1 MNVLHLDTGTE
12 WRGGQQ
18 QVLYLT
24 QGLQELGVISVV
36 ATPSGSPLARALRK
50 RNLPVIEIPHSA
62 PYAPKSVRRVQKILA
77 ERSWNVLHMHTAHA
91 HTLGFLS
98 LRFPPARSFHKPAF
112 VVSRRVD
119 FVPHGDPLTRLKYT
133 SGGQFFVCVSQ
144 AIRRVLEEY
153 GVPPRTLYVVRS
165 GVTLPELPG
174 RERRNELRKELSVEP
189 DRFLLGAIGQLVPH
203 KGHRFL
209 LEAFATVHSSLP
221 NAHLVLIG
229 SGELELRLK
238 AQTADLDL
246 NGSVTFAGYRSNAAS
261 YLPAFDLFVHSSVEE
276 GLGTT
281 ILDAGAA
288 GLAIVATRA
297 GGIPESVLD
306 GETAVLVEPADPE
319 SMARAI
325 LDLSQ
330 DPARRS
336 AMGAAGHRF
345 VASTRSDRHMVEET
359 LATYQEILAAR

>member
-1 MNVLHLDTGTE
+1 VNVLHLDTGTE

-36 ATPSGSPLARALRK
+36 ATPAGSPLAKQLRK
-50 RNLPVIEIPHSA
+50 RGLPVIEIPYSA

-77 ERSWNVLHMHTAHA
+77 ERTWNVLHMHTAHG

-98 LRFPPARSFHKPAF
+98 LRLPPPRAFHRPAF

-119 FVPHGDPLTRLKYT
+119 FVPHGDPLSRLKYT
-133 SGGQFFVCVSQ
+133 SGGQFFLCVSQ
-144 AIRRVLEEY
+144 AIRTVLEEY
-153 GVPPRTLYVVRS
+153 GVSPRSLYVVRS
-165 GVTLPELPG
+165 GVTLPRRADADG
-174 RERRNELRKELSVEP
+174 RRELRRKLEVQP

-203 KGHRFL
+203 KGHRYL
-209 LEAFATVHSSLP
+209 LQAFATVHSSLV
-221 NAHLVLIG
+221 NAHLVVIG
-229 SGELELRLK
+229 GGELELQLRTQASELG
-238 AQTADLDL
+238 L
-246 NGSVTFAGYRSNAAS
+246 NGSVTFTGYRPNAAS

-288 GLAIVATRA
+288 GIPIVATRA
-297 GGIPESVLD
+297 GGIPEAVLE
-306 GETAVLVEPADPE
+306 GESALLVEPAEPE

-325 LDLSQ
+325 LELGR
-330 DPARRS
+330 DPARRTE
-336 AMGAAGHRF
+336 MGEAGVRF
-345 VASTRSDRHMVEET
+345 VAREHSDRHMVEET
-359 LATYQEILAAR
+359 LAAYQDILRKS